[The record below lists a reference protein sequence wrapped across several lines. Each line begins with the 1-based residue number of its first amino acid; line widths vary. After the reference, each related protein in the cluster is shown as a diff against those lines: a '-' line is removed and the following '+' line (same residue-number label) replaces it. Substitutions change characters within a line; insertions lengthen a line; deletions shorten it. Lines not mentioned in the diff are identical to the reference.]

1 MIWRKPAAETGA
13 DASPDDLAWLQRV
26 VQISSHEPGSLV
38 VERGGPADCVFLL
51 LQGEVSVILDLPQ
64 GGNKRLSTLSAGMSF
79 GELALLTGG
88 VRSAHVRADTAVVC
102 AALSVQALAR
112 LESER
117 PGLMILLQ
125 RNLLRSLAAT
135 TTRLTAEVAALEG

>member
-1 MIWRKPAAETGA
+1 M
-13 DASPDDLAWLQRV
+13 
-26 VQISSHEPGSLV
+26 
-38 VERGGPADCVFLL
+38 
-51 LQGEVSVILDLPQ
+51 ILDLPQ

-125 RNLLRSLAAT
+125 RKLLRSLAAT